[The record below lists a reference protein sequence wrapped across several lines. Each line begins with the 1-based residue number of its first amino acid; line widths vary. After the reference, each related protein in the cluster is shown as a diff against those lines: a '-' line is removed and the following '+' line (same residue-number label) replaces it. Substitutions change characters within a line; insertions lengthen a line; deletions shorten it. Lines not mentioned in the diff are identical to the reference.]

1 MADDFLSLL
10 TSLGSDWSTVDILG
24 WSMGGH
30 ILQRL
35 TTRSDDA
42 QVDSKSGLIKVAKGR
57 ITVRKIVLAATL
69 TKLPKGDLD
78 MDAMQAEA
86 EAIQNKEARKQWMT
100 EQMLRYQYDEVSLGD
115 PSSPLLPVL
124 KHRIQVSLKTSRPQA
139 IIAQQF
145 LAISGLTL
153 SQEDL
158 ARIPSSVDTLIIHG
172 EKDRMVHPYMGKR
185 LQEWIKHAKVVD
197 LSDGPHGAKEHM
209 YGHFVSHQS
218 WSVYE
223 KTSHSL
229 RSCPFT
235 PQWFDYY
242 GTDYWVA
249 KINQFLDQQRAKL

>member
-1 MADDFLSLL
+1 
-10 TSLGSDWSTVDILG
+10 
-24 WSMGGH
+24 MGGH

-42 QVDSKSGLIKVAKGR
+42 QVDSSSGLIKVAKGR
-57 ITVRKIVLAATL
+57 ITVRKIILAATL

-78 MDAMQAEA
+78 MNAMQAEA
-86 EAIQNKEARKQWMT
+86 ESIQDKQARKEWMT

-153 SQEDL
+153 TEEDL
-158 ARIPSSVDTLIIHG
+158 SKIPNTVETLIIHG

-185 LQEWIKHAKVVD
+185 LQQWIKHAKVVD
-197 LSDGPHGAKEHM
+197 LSDGPHGAREHM
-209 YGHFVSHQS
+209 YGHFVSHR
-218 WSVYE
+218 E
-223 KTSHSL
+223 
-229 RSCPFT
+229 
-235 PQWFDYY
+235 
-242 GTDYWVA
+242 
-249 KINQFLDQQRAKL
+249 